1 MDNPSL
7 TDAQK
12 EVRAENTF
20 LLALDGDV
28 DFQPEAIIKVVDLM
42 KRNPDVG
49 AACGRIHP
57 TGSGYMQWYQKFEYA
72 IGHWLQK
79 ATEHM
84 LGCVLCSPGCFSL
97 FRAKAVMDENVMHT
111 YTTVASQPKHF
122 VQYDQGEDRWLCTLL
137 LKQGWRVEYSAASD
151 SFTACPEGFKEF
163 YNQRRR
169 WMPSTLLNIIDL
181 VADYKQV
188 VKANDDISYFYIAYQ
203 AFLLVSTFIGPGSI
217 VLMLVGAFS
226 LAFNMSDTNSL
237 IFNLVLVGIFVF
249 ACIFMKSDHQIMI
262 AQLLTL
268 LYAVIMIAVYIGIFI
283 QIANMGPLALTSL
296 MTFFTFGSYIV
307 AALLHPQEFWCLLT
321 LPVYLCT
328 IPSMYLLLVIYAL
341 FNMNDVSWGTREVP
355 KSAADLAA
363 EAENQAT
370 EASKAASTKKDG
382 GLLGYFQSMA
392 ESKKKGNLEFSLG
405 NLFSCLCFT
414 TEDQGD
420 VKKEVMMMADKL
432 DKIEKA
438 LHIKQT
444 TIPSEGEG
452 STRVMRHPTV
462 KLTGG
467 EEREEKKVGKKVG
480 FNMEED
486 VEDVKPKRD
495 GMKNPY
501 WIENNKE
508 NEEKCPLLAKAKEVK
523 IDPTEVKF
531 WNDMIEQYLKPLYE
545 DKDAKKKVKDGL
557 KELKNSYALSFM
569 LVNSMWIAAIF
580 MLQNNQVCLAQDIQP
595 LSSGCAEHHLAFWT
609 NFQQHHIRKHTDTR
623 TGLQLCLYQPRIL
636 QAGTTWSLLPHNLHW
651 NHGHPVCGNAP
662 SSPDDPW
669 THCCFNKAWLVW
681 CQEAP
686 QPRGVPQQA
695 RC

>member
-1 MDNPSL
+1 
-7 TDAQK
+7 
-12 EVRAENTF
+12 
-20 LLALDGDV
+20 
-28 DFQPEAIIKVVDLM
+28 
-42 KRNPDVG
+42 
-49 AACGRIHP
+49 
-57 TGSGYMQWYQKFEYA
+57 MQWYQKFEYA

-226 LAFNMSDTNSL
+226 LAFNMTDTNSL
-237 IFNLVLVGIFVF
+237 IFNLVLVGVFVF
-249 ACIFMKSDHQIMI
+249 SCIFMKSDHQIMI

-283 QIANMGPLALTSL
+283 QIADMGPLALTSL

-321 LPVYLCT
+321 LPIYLCT

-363 EAENQAT
+363 EAENQAK

-382 GLLGYFQSMA
+382 GLLGYFQSMT

-444 TIPSEGEG
+444 TIPTEGES
-452 STRVMRHPTV
+452 STRLMRHPTV

-467 EEREEKKVGKKVG
+467 EEKEEKKAAKKVG
-480 FNMEED
+480 FSMQEEE
-486 VEDVKPKRD
+486 EDVKPKRD

-501 WIENNKE
+501 WIENNEE
-508 NEEKCPLLAKAKEVK
+508 NAEKCPLLAKAKEVK

-609 NFQQHHIRKHTDTR
+609 NFQQHHI
-623 TGLQLCLYQPRIL
+623 
-636 QAGTTWSLLPHNLHW
+636 
-651 NHGHPVCGNAP
+651 
-662 SSPDDPW
+662 
-669 THCCFNKAWLVW
+669 
-681 CQEAP
+681 
-686 QPRGVPQQA
+686 
-695 RC
+695 